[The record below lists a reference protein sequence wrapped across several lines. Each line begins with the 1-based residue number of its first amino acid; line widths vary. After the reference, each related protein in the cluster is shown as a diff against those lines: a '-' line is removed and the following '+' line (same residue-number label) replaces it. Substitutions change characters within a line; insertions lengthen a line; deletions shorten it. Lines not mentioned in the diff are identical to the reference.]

1 MGERGDVMAMTTVPT
16 RVRVVAIA
24 GLAGGWCIGLLGQRA
39 IVEETGYLDISPGLL
54 LLGVT
59 LCIAAGA
66 ASYVLLPAHRRLR
79 TGVLGGIAMTATMV
93 GGYLL
98 LVLAY
103 ADRFVGHDSGG
114 ETWFTLLLESWFWIG
129 LPLLASAVLGAGGWL
144 GAASVDRRLRRGRR
158 RHAHA

>member
-1 MGERGDVMAMTTVPT
+1 MVIPTVPI
-16 RVRVVAIA
+16 RVRVLAIA

-39 IVEETGYLDISPGLL
+39 IVEETGYLDISPELL
-54 LLGVT
+54 LLGIT
-59 LCIAAGA
+59 LCFAAGA
-66 ASYVLLPAHRRLR
+66 ASYLLLPAHRRLR

-103 ADRFVGHDSGG
+103 ADRFVGQDGG
-114 ETWFTLLLESWFWIG
+114 ETWFSLLLESWFWIG

-144 GAASVDRRLRRGRR
+144 GAAALDRRLRRGHRG
-158 RHAHA
+158 HAHA